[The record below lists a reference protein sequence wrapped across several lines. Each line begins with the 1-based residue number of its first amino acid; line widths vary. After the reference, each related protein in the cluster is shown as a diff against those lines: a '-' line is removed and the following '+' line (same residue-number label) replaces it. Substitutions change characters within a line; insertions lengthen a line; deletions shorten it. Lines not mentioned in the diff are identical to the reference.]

1 MTHLSLTV
9 MAAKLSGQATSLSP
23 FLLASTNRQSAAK
36 QRPQPKV
43 SVVNWQIWWMDWSNP
58 PTQPPSRG
66 QPGYNVAS
74 PGSVSPLR
82 WFFISERR
90 QLLGLFLRPSLRFVI
105 RTVGFSL
112 ARLAFLFPP
121 NKIVVP
127 FRNQLVGPTNASFT
141 TLFGRQLSLLE
152 SAHSPS
158 HEPHS
163 SGRRFNSA
171 SGRIHSDWAAHF
183 NVVPEFVQLIRS
195 RDIGPFTHHPPR
207 QISL

>member
-1 MTHLSLTV
+1 MNGLKQSTDPAPLQGATRLQCCQPWQRF
-9 MAAKLSGQATSLSP
+9 AAPLILHFWAP
-23 FLLASTNRQSAAK
+23 AASW
-36 QRPQPKV
+36 P
-43 SVVNWQIWWMDWSNP
+43 
-58 PTQPPSRG
+58 
-66 QPGYNVAS
+66 
-74 PGSVSPLR
+74 
-82 WFFISERR
+82 
-90 QLLGLFLRPSLRFVI
+90 FLRPSLRFVI

-127 FRNQLVGPTNASFT
+127 FRNQLVGPSNASFT